1 METEPNLNLEGYQV
15 VRRELFSYTRE
26 PAAVF
31 SRCCFYV
38 NTPCLDIF
46 PEHDTMQ
53 VLINKEKQSLAL
65 FPCPAGQRD
74 ALLWCLRTGRRRPRR
89 ITCRLF
95 FAMVCSMMG
104 WDPGLRYRALGRVVR
119 DSARKAILF
128 DLNCAE
134 IYYLDSKNAPR
145 YPADWQKQFG
155 PDYRA
160 HKEMV
165 AADLVGGYAVY
176 SICRDS
182 GPAPTITTKEDI
194 IE

>member
-1 METEPNLNLEGYQV
+1 METEPNLGLEGYQV
-15 VRRELFSYTRE
+15 VRREFFAHTRE
-26 PAAVF
+26 PAATF

-53 VLINKEKQSLAL
+53 VMVNREKQSMAL

-74 ALLWCLRTGRRRPRR
+74 ALLWCLRTGKRRPRR

-104 WDPGLRYRALGRVVR
+104 WDPGLRYRVLGRVVG
-119 DSARKAILF
+119 ARKAILF

-134 IYYLDSKNAPR
+134 TYCPDSKNAPR

-160 HKEMV
+160 HKEMI
-165 AADLVGGYAVY
+165 AADLVRDYTVY
-176 SICRDS
+176 SVCRDS
-182 GPAPTITTKEDI
+182 GLASALTNKEDI